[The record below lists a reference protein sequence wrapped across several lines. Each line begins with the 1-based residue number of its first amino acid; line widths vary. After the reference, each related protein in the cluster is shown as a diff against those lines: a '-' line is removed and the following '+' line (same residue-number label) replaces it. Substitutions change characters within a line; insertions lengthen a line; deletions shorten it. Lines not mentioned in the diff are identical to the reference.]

1 MERDYKIAA
10 LTRALQVLKLFDED
24 SKRMTLTELSQK
36 AGINKSSMLRILTSF
51 EAEGFIRYDA
61 RQAVFAWH

>member
-36 AGINKSSMLRILTSF
+36 AGINKSSMLRILV
-51 EAEGFIRYDA
+51 RL
-61 RQAVFAWH
+61 